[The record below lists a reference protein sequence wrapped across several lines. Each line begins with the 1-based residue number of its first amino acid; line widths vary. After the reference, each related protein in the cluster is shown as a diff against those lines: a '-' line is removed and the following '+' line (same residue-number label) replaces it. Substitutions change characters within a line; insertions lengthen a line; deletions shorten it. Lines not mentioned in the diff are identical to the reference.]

1 MKTTTSNQLHAQHQ
15 QRGATLIEVLVTML
29 VVAIGLV
36 GAAGLQLSSSRY
48 QQTAHM
54 RSQAVE
60 AAQFI
65 VEKIRVNGSATTSP
79 LPPAP
84 VNAYLAADGY
94 AAAAT
99 LPADPAC
106 GLSAQPACS
115 QFLAAQRDVREWRQA
130 LQRLPGG
137 RGAIWPVS
145 SGGFTDPAARQVVV
159 MWTEKQ
165 QNEAGTNAVPN
176 PLDVTDPTCPA
187 PLVAG
192 VRCLSMVVTP

>member
-1 MKTTTSNQLHAQHQ
+1 MTTVQSCILVRAQVR

-54 RSQAVE
+54 RSQAME
-60 AAQFI
+60 GAQFI
-65 VEKIRVNGSATTSP
+65 SEKMRVNSSAIVS
-79 LPPAP
+79 
-84 VNAYLAADGY
+84 YLAADAY

-99 LPADPAC
+99 PPPDVAC
-106 GLSAQPACS
+106 GLAAQPDCT
-115 QFLAAQRDVREWRQA
+115 AAQAAQKDMRAWRLA

-137 RGAIWPVS
+137 RGAIFPVI
-145 SGGFTDPAARQVVV
+145 SGGFTDPATRQIFV

-165 QNEAGTNAVPN
+165 QNEVGTASVPD
-176 PLDVTDPTCPA
+176 PLAVTDSNCPV
-187 PLVAG
+187 PQVPG
-192 VRCLSMVVTP
+192 VRCFSMVVTP